1 MGSRRRRLDPV
12 GPFGNPDG
20 SRADIEDVLHE
31 FVDFGGNPAY
41 GHLATRAN
49 DSKVR
54 VIVGKLGAGK
64 TVYLRRLQDFQ
75 SHQDS
80 VYADVPQQSLPKTEV
95 IVKACQWF
103 SDSVLVEKWMQI
115 WERAIMR
122 ALASHL
128 LRRPELR
135 QQLRDEH
142 AQELEQS
149 YARLISDSRRP
160 RSIYSEVRDIINE
173 RNTAH
178 QLSAYLDD
186 PLWDDLEDLLG
197 EIIAQCKPVYFY
209 LDAIDEEFSHAPM
222 YWLKCQEGL
231 FYQVMRLL
239 RDHKLGGRLHVVV
252 CIRDIVMSSVYRSE
266 HAPRYY
272 NEPHIR
278 VLNWDRSSLL
288 YLLSQKLQRL
298 PPTLLMRRAASGP
311 PGIRDWLGID
321 GDWNGPD
328 GEPAIEDYLL
338 GHTRLI
344 PRDIISLGNE
354 LSEEV
359 LRQKQA
365 GHDGLAP
372 DVIQAVVQ
380 RCAKRFG
387 DSQLAQCAN
396 QISSDLMPQGA
407 ALHDYSE
414 LFTSTQAYISGVQE
428 DVRSFVRMIG
438 VDRFSRGDLEA
449 LQEVAD
455 LHFERATNLATVL
468 WQNGLLGYVDE
479 AGRRRYYSM
488 GDIEQFHVPPEV
500 AAYVLHPCLVHAVGG
515 IRHVAEGA
523 EGTGIVSHTGVASH
537 TGVVSHTV
545 PFAAGERSVF
555 SRVAGA
561 TPDPASLSVVLPS
574 VSPSARAS
582 GLASGRSQ
590 ALPKPSPTEVRSS
603 GRTKPSEYAAGD
615 VIDGRFHVIRL
626 LGRGGFSKV
635 YRVRD
640 DVEDEERALKL
651 FDSAAGYEAVRRE
664 IGALRKIQHP
674 NVVKVLWA
682 GKTDAGDWY
691 LITEFIEGESLDE
704 FATGKRSL
712 RDREAVDVA
721 LDLLDA
727 LVAFHPDAARL
738 KQLEALRRD
747 GELPEAEAREY
758 RELQGKGLVH
768 RDIKPLNVVV
778 TRTGA
783 KLLDFNIASRV
794 GDPVHTQSGTPPYQP
809 PDAGLDRWD
818 VSTDLFAVGVL
829 LYRLLCNGHHPFPDA
844 MPMLGVPVTD
854 PRTFRPDLDQDLA
867 GFLVK
872 ACAPASAD
880 RFATA
885 ADMRLAL
892 REIRAG
898 A

>member
-1 MGSRRRRLDPV
+1 MSSRRRRLDPV

-20 SRADIEDVLHE
+20 SRADIEDVISE

-49 DSKVR
+49 DSMVR

-75 SHQDS
+75 AHQGS
-80 VYADVPQQSLPKTEV
+80 VYADLPQQSLPKTEV

-103 SDSVLVEKWMQI
+103 SDRVLVEKWMQI

-122 ALASHL
+122 SLASHL

-135 QQLRDEH
+135 QQLSDEEADEIEH
-142 AQELEQS
+142 S
-149 YARLISDSRRP
+149 YARLLEDFRRP
-160 RSIYSEVRDIINE
+160 RSIYSHVRDIINQ
-173 RNTAH
+173 RQNAH
-178 QLSAYLDD
+178 QLSQYLDD

-197 EIIAQCKPVYFY
+197 EVLCHCKPIYFY
-209 LDAIDEEFSHAPM
+209 LDALDEEFSHAPM

-239 RDHKLGGRLHVVV
+239 RDHKLGGRLHVVI

-278 VLNWDRSSLL
+278 VLTWDRSSLL
-288 YLLSQKLQRL
+288 YLLGQKLRRL
-298 PPTLLMRRAASGP
+298 PPSLLMRRATGGP
-311 PGIRDWLGID
+311 SIRDWLGVN
-321 GDWNGPD
+321 GDWPGPD
-328 GEPAIEDYLL
+328 GDGPIEDYLL
-338 GHTRLI
+338 SHTRLI

-365 GHDGLAP
+365 GREGLPATAL
-372 DVIQAVVQ
+372 QGVVQ

-396 QISSDLMPQGA
+396 QISSDLMPKNA
-407 ALHDYSE
+407 ALQEYSE

-438 VDRFSRGDLEA
+438 VDRFPRGDLTA

-455 LHFERATNLATVL
+455 LHFEQATDLASVL

-479 AGRRRYYSM
+479 SGLHRFYSM
-488 GDIEQFHVPPEV
+488 GDVEQFHFPPE
-500 AAYVLHPCLVHAVGG
+500 AAMYVLHPCLAHAVGG
-515 IRHVAEGA
+515 IEHVGE
-523 EGTGIVSHTGVASH
+523 ES
-537 TGVVSHTV
+537 
-545 PFAAGERSVF
+545 AAGGGTRRTRQF
-555 SRVAGA
+555 PSRLREDLPGA
-561 TPDPASLSVVLPS
+561 PA
-574 VSPSARAS
+574 AAK
-582 GLASGRSQ
+582 A
-590 ALPKPSPTEVRSS
+590 AD
-603 GRTKPSEYAAGD
+603 YAVGD
-615 VIDGRFHVIRL
+615 VLDGRFEILARL
-626 LGRGGFSKV
+626 GEGGFSKV
-635 YRVRD
+635 YRVLD
-640 DVEDEERALKL
+640 DVEGKERALKL
-651 FDSAAGYEAVRRE
+651 FDSAAGDEAVRRE
-664 IGALRKIQHP
+664 IGALREIHHP
-674 NVVKVLWA
+674 NVVEVFWA
-682 GKTDAGDWY
+682 DKTDAGDWY
-691 LITEFIEGESLDE
+691 LITEFIDGESLDD
-704 FATGKRSL
+704 FVTGKKNL

-721 LDLLDA
+721 LDLLEA
-727 LVAFHPDAARL
+727 LIAFHPDAARL
-738 KQLEALRRD
+738 KQLDAKRRQGD
-747 GELPEAEAREY
+747 LLEAESHEWL
-758 RELQGKGLVH
+758 ELTGTGLIH
-768 RDIKPLNVVV
+768 RDIKPRNIML

-809 PDAGLDRWD
+809 PDADLTRWD

-829 LYRLLCNGHHPFPDA
+829 LYQLLGNGNHPYPNA
-844 MPMLGVPVTD
+844 MPVVDGQVID
-854 PRTFRPDLDQDLA
+854 PRTFRSDLGPDLA
-867 GFLVK
+867 EFLIR

-885 ADMRLAL
+885 AEMQAAL
-892 REIRAG
+892 RDIRAHI
-898 A
+898 

>member
-1 MGSRRRRLDPV
+1 MVSKRRRLDPV

-20 SRADIEDVLHE
+20 SRADIEDVISE

-49 DSKVR
+49 DSMVR

-75 SHQDS
+75 AHQDS
-80 VYADVPQQSLPKTEV
+80 VYADAPQQSLPKTEV
-95 IVKACQWF
+95 VVKACQWF
-103 SDSVLVEKWMQI
+103 SDRVLVEKWMQI

-122 ALASHL
+122 SLASHL

-135 QQLRDEH
+135 QQVRDEQ
-142 AQELEQS
+142 ADEIEQS
-149 YARLISDSRRP
+149 YARLLDDFRRP
-160 RSIYSEVRDIINE
+160 RSIYSEVRDIINQ
-173 RNTAH
+173 RQTAH
-178 QLSAYLDD
+178 QLSTYLDD
-186 PLWDDLEDLLG
+186 PLWDDFEDLLG
-197 EIIAQCKPVYFY
+197 EVIGQCKPIYFY
-209 LDAIDEEFSHAPM
+209 LDAVDEEFSHAPM

-239 RDHKLGGRLHVVV
+239 RDHRLGGRLHVVV

-278 VLNWDRSSLL
+278 VLNWDRGSLL
-288 YLLSQKLQRL
+288 YLLGQKLQRL
-298 PPTLLMRRAASGP
+298 PPSLLMRGAASGP
-311 PGIRDWLGID
+311 PTIRDWLGVN
-321 GDWNGPD
+321 GSWPGPD
-328 GEPAIEDYLL
+328 GAGTIEDYLL

-365 GHDGLAP
+365 GHDGLPPAAL
-372 DVIQAVVQ
+372 QAVVQ

-396 QISSDLMPQGA
+396 QISSDLMPQSA

-414 LFTSTQAYISGVQE
+414 LFTSTQAYITGVQE

-438 VDRFSRGDLEA
+438 VDQFSRADLVA

-455 LHFERATNLATVL
+455 LHFQEPTNLASVL

-479 AGRRRYYSM
+479 TRRHRFYSM
-488 GDIEQFHVPPEV
+488 GDVEEFHLPPEV
-500 AAYVLHPCLVHAVGG
+500 GTYVLHPCLVNAVGG
-515 IRHVAEGA
+515 IRHEQA
-523 EGTGIVSHTGVASH
+523 
-537 TGVVSHTV
+537 
-545 PFAAGERSVF
+545 
-555 SRVAGA
+555 
-561 TPDPASLSVVLPS
+561 D
-574 VSPSARAS
+574 SARAS
-582 GLASGRSQ
+582 EARGGEARRGEARGTKPLTSAARSDLPEAPGAAPSSGGSR
-590 ALPKPSPTEVRSS
+590 ALPEPDPSEVRSS
-603 GRTKPSEYAAGD
+603 AGGKAADYAVGD
-615 VIDGRFHVIRL
+615 VLEGRFEIL
-626 LGRGGFSKV
+626 QILGQGGFSKV

-640 DVEDEERALKL
+640 DVEGEERALKL
-651 FDSAAGYEAVRRE
+651 FDSAAGYQAVRRE
-664 IGALRKIQHP
+664 IGALRKIHHP
-674 NVVKVLWA
+674 NVVQVFWA
-682 GKTDAGDWY
+682 GKTSAGDWY
-691 LITEFIEGESLDE
+691 LITEFIDGESLDE
-704 FATGKRSL
+704 FVTGTRRL

-738 KQLEALRRD
+738 KQLDARRREGD
-747 GELPEAEAREY
+747 LPEAESREWT
-758 RELQGKGLVH
+758 ELKDKGLVH
-768 RDIKPLNVVV
+768 RDIKPLNVIL

-794 GDPVHTQSGTPPYQP
+794 GDPVRTQSGTPPYRP
-809 PDAGLDRWD
+809 PDAGLERWD

-829 LYRLLCNGHHPFPDA
+829 LYRLLCDGLHPFPDA
-844 MPMLGVPVTD
+844 MPMIDVPVTD
-854 PRTFRPDLDQDLA
+854 PRTIRPGLNPGLA
-867 GFLVK
+867 AFLVQ

-885 ADMRLAL
+885 ADMQRAL
-892 REIRAG
+892 RDVRAEL
-898 A
+898 

>member
-1 MGSRRRRLDPV
+1 MASRRRRLDPV

-20 SRADIEDVLHE
+20 SRADIEDLISE

-49 DSKVR
+49 DSMVR

-95 IVKACQWF
+95 VVKACQWF

-122 ALASHL
+122 SLVSHL
-128 LRRPELR
+128 LCRPELR

-142 AQELEQS
+142 VAELEHS
-149 YARLISDSRRP
+149 YRRLLDDFRRP
-160 RSIYSEVRDIINE
+160 RNIYGQVRDIINE
-173 RNTAH
+173 RQTAH
-178 QLSAYLDD
+178 QLSTYLDD

-197 EIIAQCKPVYFY
+197 EAVSQCKPIYFY
-209 LDAIDEEFSHAPM
+209 LDAVDEEFGHAPM

-278 VLNWDRSSLL
+278 VLNWDRGSLL
-288 YLLSQKLQRL
+288 YLLGQKLQRL
-298 PPTLLMRRAASGP
+298 PLSLLMRRTASGP
-311 PGIRDWLGID
+311 PTIRDWLGVD
-321 GDWNGPD
+321 GHWQGTD
-328 GEPAIEDYLL
+328 GEETIEDYLL
-338 GHTRLI
+338 SHTRLI

-365 GHDGLAP
+365 GRDGLPSA
-372 DVIQAVVQ
+372 ALAGMVQ

-396 QISSDLMPQGA
+396 QISSDMMPQNA

-455 LHFERATNLATVL
+455 LHFEKTTDLASVL

-479 AGRRRYYSM
+479 IGRRRFYSM
-488 GDIEQFHVPPEV
+488 GDIEQFHFPPDV
-500 AAYVLHPCLVHAVGG
+500 STYVLHPCLIHAVGG
-515 IRHVAEGA
+515 IRHVSDSDTARDERPTRRLASAERA
-523 EGTGIVSHTGVASH
+523 
-537 TGVVSHTV
+537 
-545 PFAAGERSVF
+545 
-555 SRVAGA
+555 
-561 TPDPASLSVVLPS
+561 DLPE
-574 VSPSARAS
+574 PSAAAPRSS
-582 GLASGRSQ
+582 GGQ
-590 ALPKPSPTEVRSS
+590 ALPEPDPSEVRSS
-603 GRTKPSEYAAGD
+603 VGSKAADYAVGD
-615 VIDGRFHVIRL
+615 VIDGRFEVLQIV
-626 LGRGGFSKV
+626 GKGGFSKV
-635 YRVRD
+635 YRVHD
-640 DVEDEERALKL
+640 DVEGEERALKL
-651 FDSAAGYEAVRRE
+651 FDSAAGYDAVRRE
-664 IGALRKIQHP
+664 IGALRKIHHP
-674 NVVKVLWA
+674 NVVTVFWA
-682 GKTDAGDWY
+682 GKTNAGEWY
-691 LITEFIEGESLDE
+691 LITEFIDGESLDE
-704 FATGKRSL
+704 FVTGKRRL

-738 KQLEALRRD
+738 KQLEAKRRD
-747 GELPEAEAREY
+747 GVLPEAESREWL
-758 RELQGKGLVH
+758 ELKDKGLVH
-768 RDIKPLNVVV
+768 RDIKPLNVML

-809 PDAGLDRWD
+809 PDAGLARWD

-829 LYRLLCNGHHPFPDA
+829 LYRLLANGRHPFPNA
-844 MPMLGVPVTD
+844 MPMVDVPVID
-854 PRTFRPDLDQDLA
+854 PRTIRSDLAPDLA
-867 GFLVK
+867 EFLIK

-892 REIRAG
+892 RAIRADL
-898 A
+898 

>member
-1 MGSRRRRLDPV
+1 M
-12 GPFGNPDG
+12 
-20 SRADIEDVLHE
+20 A
-31 FVDFGGNPAY
+31 
-41 GHLATRAN
+41 
-49 DSKVR
+49 
-54 VIVGKLGAGK
+54 
-64 TVYLRRLQDFQ
+64 
-75 SHQDS
+75 
-80 VYADVPQQSLPKTEV
+80 
-95 IVKACQWF
+95 
-103 SDSVLVEKWMQI
+103 
-115 WERAIMR
+115 
-122 ALASHL
+122 
-128 LRRPELR
+128 PE
-135 QQLRDEH
+135 
-142 AQELEQS
+142 
-149 YARLISDSRRP
+149 
-160 RSIYSEVRDIINE
+160 
-173 RNTAH
+173 
-178 QLSAYLDD
+178 
-186 PLWDDLEDLLG
+186 
-197 EIIAQCKPVYFY
+197 
-209 LDAIDEEFSHAPM
+209 
-222 YWLKCQEGL
+222 
-231 FYQVMRLL
+231 
-239 RDHKLGGRLHVVV
+239 
-252 CIRDIVMSSVYRSE
+252 
-266 HAPRYY
+266 
-272 NEPHIR
+272 
-278 VLNWDRSSLL
+278 
-288 YLLSQKLQRL
+288 
-298 PPTLLMRRAASGP
+298 
-311 PGIRDWLGID
+311 
-321 GDWNGPD
+321 
-328 GEPAIEDYLL
+328 
-338 GHTRLI
+338 
-344 PRDIISLGNE
+344 
-354 LSEEV
+354 
-359 LRQKQA
+359 
-365 GHDGLAP
+365 
-372 DVIQAVVQ
+372 VIQAVVQ

-479 AGRRRYYSM
+479 AGRGRYYSM
-488 GDIEQFHVPPEV
+488 GDTEQFHFPPEV
-500 AAYVLHPCLVHAVGG
+500 ATYVLHPCLVHAVGG

-523 EGTGIVSHTGVASH
+523 GIASH
-537 TGVVSHTV
+537 TGVVSHTGVISHTV
-545 PFAAGERSVF
+545 PFAAGERSARSLVPGP
-555 SRVAGA
+555 GA
-561 TPDPASLSVVLPS
+561 RGAAPDPASLSVVLPS
-574 VSPSARAS
+574 VSPSVRAS

-590 ALPKPSPTEVRSS
+590 ALPEPSPAEVRSS

-615 VIDGRFHVIRL
+615 VIDDRFHVIRL

-640 DVEDEERALKL
+640 DVEDAELALKL

-682 GKTDAGDWY
+682 GKTGAGDWY
-691 LITEFIEGESLDE
+691 LITEFIDGESLDE

-747 GELPEAEAREY
+747 GELPEAESREY

-768 RDIKPLNVVV
+768 RDIKPLNVVI

-829 LYRLLCNGHHPFPDA
+829 LYRLLCNGHHPFPHA
-844 MPMLGVPVTD
+844 MPLLGVPVTD
-854 PRTFRPDLDQDLA
+854 PRTIRPDLNQDLA
-867 GFLVK
+867 RFLVK

-898 A
+898 L